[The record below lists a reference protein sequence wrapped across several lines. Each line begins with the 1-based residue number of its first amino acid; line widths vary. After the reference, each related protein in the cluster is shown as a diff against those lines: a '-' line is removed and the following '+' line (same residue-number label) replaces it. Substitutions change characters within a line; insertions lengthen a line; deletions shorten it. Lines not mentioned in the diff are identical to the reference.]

1 MPPLKQGRSK
11 QSSMLVSQCLP
22 VYPGGQVH
30 KKSSMRSVQAKLPLH
45 GLESQL
51 LISEAQN
58 ILEIKSQPIS
68 LLLSH

>member
-1 MPPLKQGRSK
+1 M
-11 QSSMLVSQCLP
+11 
-22 VYPGGQVH
+22 H

-58 ILEIKSQPIS
+58 ILEIKSQPFFFTQS
-68 LLLSH
+68 LVEKMSSSIAFFP